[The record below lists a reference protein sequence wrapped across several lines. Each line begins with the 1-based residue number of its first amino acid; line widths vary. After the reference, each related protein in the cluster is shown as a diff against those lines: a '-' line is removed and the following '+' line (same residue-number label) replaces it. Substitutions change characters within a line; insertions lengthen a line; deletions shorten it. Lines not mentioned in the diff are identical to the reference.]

1 MKTTIGGKVTRKSIP
16 IKHMVTDEDGSERTK
31 LGEEF
36 TDSKA
41 YFDGMQAAVT
51 AKAKGQ

>member
-16 IKHMVTDEDGSERTK
+16 IKHMVTDEDGSVRTK
-31 LGEEF
+31 LGQEF

-41 YFDGMQAAVT
+41 YLDGMQAVVAV
-51 AKAKGQ
+51 KSKGQ